1 MTNERNLEAMNSPA
15 SAKTYREY
23 LYPSINTI
31 FSIAI
36 VWPTVW
42 LTVYPW
48 SHTGGVLSGALVTVA
63 LYALTFVRAPRI
75 QLDESM
81 LKIGSVQIP
90 RAELGAA
97 EALTDEA
104 ARTARGPGLSPAAF
118 VLFRG
123 TTRSL
128 VRIQVVSKS
137 DPTPYWLVSS
147 RKAEKFAAALNG

>member
-1 MTNERNLEAMNSPA
+1 MNSPA

-23 LYPSINTI
+23 LYPSLNTL

-36 VWPTVW
+36 VWPTLW

-48 SHTGGVLSGALVTVA
+48 SHTGGVLSGALVTAA
-63 LYALTFVRAPRI
+63 LYVLAFVRAPKI
-75 QLDESM
+75 ELDEST

-90 RAELGAA
+90 RAELGGA
-97 EALTDEA
+97 EALVDDA
-104 ARTARGPGLSPAAF
+104 ARKARGPALSPAAF

-128 VRIQVVSKS
+128 VRIVVTSKS

-147 RKAEKFAAALNG
+147 RKAEKFAAALNS

>member
-1 MTNERNLEAMNSPA
+1 MNSPA

-31 FSIAI
+31 FAIAI

-48 SHTGGVLSGALVTVA
+48 SHTGGVLSGALVTAA
-63 LYALTFVRAPRI
+63 LYALAFIRAPRI
-75 QLDESM
+75 ELDATT

-90 RAELGAA
+90 RTELGAA
-97 EALTDEA
+97 EALLDDA
-104 ARTARGPGLSPAAF
+104 ARAARGPGLSPAAF

-128 VRIQVVSKS
+128 VRVQVKSKS

-147 RKAEKFAAALNG
+147 RKAEKLAAALNG